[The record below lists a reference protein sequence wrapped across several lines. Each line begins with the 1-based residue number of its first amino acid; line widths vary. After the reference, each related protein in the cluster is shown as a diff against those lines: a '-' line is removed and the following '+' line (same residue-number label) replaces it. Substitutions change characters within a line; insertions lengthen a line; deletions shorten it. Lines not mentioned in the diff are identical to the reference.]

1 MSGIQYLKSNRM
13 KKLKKTITVL
23 VLLTAFALN
32 FISCK
37 QEPKLNPEEVKQIA
51 KEAYIYGF
59 PMVMNCKT
67 VYDYVINT
75 NSPDY
80 KGPFNQKY
88 CEARLFTPDDK
99 TIVTPNSDTPYCMFW
114 MDLRAEPQV
123 IIVPE
128 MDAGRYYSFQ
138 LIDWYTHNFA
148 YIGSRTNF
156 NKAGKYLVVGP
167 GWNGDKP
174 QGITEII
181 ESESNLVFIVVRTQV
196 FDANDMNNVKEIQG
210 KYNIQSVSTYLGKEA
225 PASSPEIDFPEWVN
239 GSENTTA
246 AFEYF
251 DFALDQVETHPDE
264 LEFMEKL
271 AKIGLGTPE
280 KFTLQDKDSTFIKAL
295 EEGIKEAHTE
305 MKNIT
310 IQTIKDPLAGIKC
323 FGTREYLKGT
333 ASYFNLPN
341 HYLQRA
347 VVAQI
352 GIYGNSGEEAVY
364 FSYIYDEEGKLWNTS
379 ENSYTM
385 KFEAGNLPP
394 VNAFWSLSMYD
405 SPTQLFIHNPLDRY
419 LLNSGMMNEFVKE
432 EDGSIIY
439 YIQKDSPGKDKEAN
453 WLPAP
458 DGPFYTVLRMYLPK
472 DEVLEGKWEMPIL
485 YNVQ

>member
-1 MSGIQYLKSNRM
+1 
-13 KKLKKTITVL
+13 
-23 VLLTAFALN
+23 
-32 FISCK
+32 
-37 QEPKLNPEEVKQIA
+37 
-51 KEAYIYGF
+51 
-59 PMVMNCKT
+59 
-67 VYDYVINT
+67 
-75 NSPDY
+75 
-80 KGPFNQKY
+80 
-88 CEARLFTPDDK
+88 
-99 TIVTPNSDTPYCMFW
+99 MFW

-128 MDAGRYYSFQ
+128 MDAARYYSFQ

-156 NKAGKYLVVGP
+156 NKADKYLVVGP

-174 QGITEII
+174 QGISEII

-196 FDANDMNNVKEIQG
+196 FDTNDMNKVKEIQAN
-210 KYNIQSVSTYLGKEA
+210 YEIQSVSAYLGKEA

-251 DFALDQVETHPDE
+251 DFALDQVETHPDD

-305 MKNIT
+305 MQTIT
-310 IQTIKDPLAGIKC
+310 IQTVKDPLAGIKC

-352 GIYGNSGEEAVY
+352 GIY
-364 FSYIYDEEGKLWNTS
+364 
-379 ENSYTM
+379 
-385 KFEAGNLPP
+385 
-394 VNAFWSLSMYD
+394 
-405 SPTQLFIHNPLDRY
+405 
-419 LLNSGMMNEFVKE
+419 
-432 EDGSIIY
+432 
-439 YIQKDSPGKDKEAN
+439 
-453 WLPAP
+453 
-458 DGPFYTVLRMYLPK
+458 
-472 DEVLEGKWEMPIL
+472 
-485 YNVQ
+485 

>member
-1 MSGIQYLKSNRM
+1 M
-13 KKLKKTITVL
+13 KISTTKVITL
-23 VLLTAFALN
+23 VVILFSS
-32 FISCK
+32 FVSCK
-37 QEPKLNPEEVKQIA
+37 QEAKITPEEAKAIA

-67 VYDYVINT
+67 VYDYVIDV

-80 KGPFNQKY
+80 KGPFNQKS

-148 YIGSRTNF
+148 YIGTRTNN

-167 GWNGDKP
+167 DWNGDKP
-174 QGITEII
+174 QGIIEII
-181 ESESNLVFIVVRTQV
+181 KSETNLVFIVVRTQV
-196 FDANDMNNVKEIQG
+196 FDANDMERVKEIQES
-210 KYNIQSVSTYLGKEA
+210 YDIQSLSAYLGKET
-225 PASSPEIDFPEWVN
+225 PASSPEIDFPVWVN

-264 LEFMEKL
+264 IEFMEKL

-305 MKNIT
+305 MKTIT
-310 IQTIKDPLAGIKC
+310 IQTVKDPLAGIKC

-364 FSYIYDEEGKLWNTS
+364 FSYIYDEEEKQWNS
-379 ENSYTM
+379 AENNYTM

-405 SPTQLFIHNPLDRY
+405 APTQLFIHNPLDRY

-432 EDGSIIY
+432 EDGSIIF
-439 YIQKDSPGKDKEAN
+439 YIQKGSPGKDKEAN

-472 DEVLEGKWEMPIL
+472 DEVLEGKWTMPTL
-485 YNVQ
+485 ENVQ

>member
-1 MSGIQYLKSNRM
+1 M
-13 KKLKKTITVL
+13 KNYKRKIGLIIL
-23 VLLTAFALN
+23 VLIITLSFV
-32 FISCK
+32 SCDQK
-37 QEPKLNPEEVKQIA
+37 ATIASEEAKVIA

-67 VYDYVINT
+67 VYDYVINV

-80 KGPFNQKY
+80 KGPFNQMS
-88 CEARLFTPDDK
+88 CDARVYTPEDK
-99 TIVTPNSDTPYCMFW
+99 TIVTPNSDTPYCMQW
-114 MDLRAEPQV
+114 MDLRADPLV
-123 IIVPE
+123 ISVPE
-128 MDAGRYYSFQ
+128 MDAERYYSFQ

-148 YIGSRTNF
+148 YIGTRTNN
-156 NKAGKYLVVGP
+156 NKAGKYLLAGP
-167 GWNGDKP
+167 DWKGNKP
-174 QGITEII
+174 EGITEII
-181 ESESNLVFIVVRTQV
+181 KSETNLVFIVVRTQV
-196 FDANDMNNVKEIQG
+196 YDANDMDNVKEIQAN
-210 KYNIQSVSTYLGKEA
+210 YDIQSLSAYLGKEA

-264 LEFMEKL
+264 IEFMEKL

-432 EDGSIIY
+432 EDGSIIF

-458 DGPFYTVLRMYLPK
+458 DRPFYTVLRMYLPK
-472 DEVLEGKWEMPIL
+472 DKVLEGKWAMPTL
-485 YNVQ
+485 ENVQ